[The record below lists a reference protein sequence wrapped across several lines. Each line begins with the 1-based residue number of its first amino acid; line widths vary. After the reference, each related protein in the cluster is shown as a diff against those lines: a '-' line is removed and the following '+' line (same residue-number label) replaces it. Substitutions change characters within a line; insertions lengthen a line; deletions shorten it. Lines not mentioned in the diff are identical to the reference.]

1 MLTWTPTPGVDVTAL
16 EAHDRRG
23 IELEAAALARTEG
36 DLDRAQYHQDRA
48 DTWAD
53 IIEVHRGSW

>member
-1 MLTWTPTPGVDVTAL
+1 MLTYTPTTEGDIAL
-16 EAHDRRG
+16 ASERYAV
-23 IELEAAALARTEG
+23 ELESAALARTEG

-48 DTWAD
+48 DTWAE